1 MNRTIKE
8 LVPGLVYDDLRSVT
22 DRELSWEK
30 LDGKQILI
38 TGANGFN
45 AIRSVLPHENSVR
58 FRHRSQPPGRQ
69 MDTLPLEC
77 VRLSLGA

>member
-38 TGANGFN
+38 TGANGFIGYYLVMTCS
-45 AIRSVLPHENSVR
+45 A
-58 FRHRSQPPGRQ
+58 
-69 MDTLPLEC
+69 
-77 VRLSLGA
+77 AK